1 MCVAKQWILFV
12 KKSEW
17 SCCGETKRSAE
28 VQLYN
33 RAVGEQGLLSIAENS
48 SG

>member
-17 SCCGETKRSAE
+17 SCCGESKRSAE

-33 RAVGEQGLLSIAENS
+33 VPHPRADLHLGYL
-48 SG
+48 